1 MGRLIWKKGS
11 DKPHKQP
18 KSIRT
23 RWMNNTIST
32 FCLLGIIC
40 VFVIT
45 GTFGAYYYSS
55 MHQDLNA
62 KAMQTSQ
69 FFANYIGQNYDDYYA
84 SCVTYAQTFD
94 MSGSLELQFI
104 NSDGLLVASS
114 YGALAGKSPATSEIR
129 EAMQSRKIRTYT
141 GRDPITGE
149 QIMAV
154 SGPMIYSNGEVVG
167 VLRYVTSTRLVNRQI
182 LLIGLIAL
190 GAFCVLLAVL
200 LLTSGYFIRSIL
212 VPVDEITEKAKK
224 IANGSY
230 GVQIQKK
237 YNDEI
242 GVLADTIN
250 EMSVK
255 INQNEKT
262 QTYFI
267 SSLSHE
273 LRTPLT
279 AINGWSE
286 TLLDSE
292 ELDPETRRGVKI
304 ISREAKR
311 LTEMVVNLLDFTR
324 LQDDRL
330 NLNVEMADICA
341 EFEDTVF
348 MYGSR
353 LAQDGIVLNY
363 QESEDEI
370 PMIPCD
376 HSRLRQVFLNLL
388 NNAAK
393 HGGEGKR
400 IDASMTCE
408 GDWVVVRIRDY
419 GHGIPLEELPR
430 VKERFYK
437 GSSKARGTGIG
448 LPISD
453 EIVKMHGGS
462 LELTNADGG
471 GCLVTVK
478 LPTAQ

>member
-1 MGRLIWKKGS
+1 M
-11 DKPHKQP
+11 KQT
-18 KSIRT
+18 KSIRA
-23 RWMNNTIST
+23 RWIGNTIFT
-32 FCLLGIIC
+32 FCVLGLLC
-40 VFVIT
+40 VLLIT

-55 MHQDLNA
+55 MRSDLFA

-69 FFANYIGQNYDDYYA
+69 FFANYIGQNYDDYYQ
-84 SCVTYAQTFD
+84 SCVTYSQTFD
-94 MSGSLELQFI
+94 MNERLELQFI
-104 NSDGLLVASS
+104 NADGLLVASS
-114 YGALAGKSPATSEIR
+114 YGHLAGRSPATSEIA
-129 EAMQSRKIRTYT
+129 EAMSSRSIKTFT
-141 GRDPITGE
+141 GRDPLTGE
-149 QIMAV
+149 QIIAV

-182 LLIGLIAL
+182 LYIGLIAFA
-190 GAFCVLLAVL
+190 AFCVLLAVL

-212 VPVDEITEKAKK
+212 LPVDEITEKAKK

-255 INQNEKT
+255 INQNEKM
-262 QTYFI
+262 QTDFI

-286 TLLDSE
+286 TLLDSDD
-292 ELDPETRRGVKI
+292 LDQETRRGVKI

-311 LTEMVVNLLDFTR
+311 LTEMVVDLLDFTKI
-324 LQDDRL
+324 QDDRL
-330 NLNVEMADICA
+330 TLNVEFADIRS

-353 LAQDGIVLNY
+353 LAQDGILLEYLDND
-363 QESEDEI
+363 QEI

-376 HSRLRQVFLNLL
+376 HARMRQVFLNIL

-393 HGGEGKR
+393 HGGDGKR
-400 IDASMTCE
+400 IVTSMSFE
-408 GDWVVVRIRDY
+408 DDFVVVRIRDY
-419 GHGIPLEELPR
+419 GHGIPADELPLI
-430 VKERFYK
+430 KKKFYK

-448 LPISD
+448 LAISD
-453 EIVKMHGGS
+453 EIVQMHGGT
-462 LELTNADGG
+462 LELINAPGG
-471 GCLVTVK
+471 GTLVTIK
-478 LPTAQ
+478 LPCAQ

>member
-1 MGRLIWKKGS
+1 MKKNKSLRGRWIG
-11 DKPHKQP
+11 
-18 KSIRT
+18 
-23 RWMNNTIST
+23 NTLST
-32 FCLLGIIC
+32 FCVLGLLA
-40 VFVIT
+40 VLLVT
-45 GTFGAYYYSS
+45 GTFGVYYYTS
-55 MHQDLNA
+55 MCSDLEA
-62 KAMQTSQ
+62 KAEQTCQ
-69 FFANYIGQNYDDYYA
+69 FFANYIGQNFDDYYH

-104 NSDGLLVASS
+104 NADGLLVASS
-114 YGALAGKSPATSEIR
+114 YGQWAGKSPVTSEIQD
-129 EAMQSRKIRTYT
+129 AMQSRSIRTFT
-141 GRDPITGE
+141 GLDPLTGE
-149 QIMAV
+149 HIIAV

-182 LLIGLIAL
+182 LFIGLIAL
-190 GAFCVLLAVL
+190 AAFGVLLAVL
-200 LLTSGYFIRSIL
+200 LFTSSYFIRSIL

-230 GVQIQKK
+230 GVQIQKQ

-250 EMSVK
+250 EMSIK
-255 INQNEKT
+255 INQNEKM
-262 QTYFI
+262 QADFI

-286 TLLDSE
+286 TLLDSDD
-292 ELDPETRRGVKI
+292 LDNDTRRGVKI

-311 LTEMVVNLLDFTR
+311 LTEMVVDLLDFTR

-330 NLNVEMADICA
+330 TLNVEVSDIRS

-353 LAQDGIVLNY
+353 LAQDGIVLEYLDSNT
-363 QESEDEI
+363 EI

-376 HSRLRQVFLNLL
+376 HARLRQVFLNIL

-393 HGGEGKR
+393 HGGDGKR
-400 IDASMTCE
+400 IEASMTCE
-408 GDWVVVRIRDY
+408 NDWVIVRIRDY
-419 GHGIPLEELPR
+419 GHGIPPEELPL
-430 VKERFYK
+430 VKNKFYK

-448 LPISD
+448 LAISD
-453 EIVKMHGGS
+453 EIMQMHGGS
-462 LELTNADGG
+462 LELENAPGG
-471 GCLVTVK
+471 GTLVTMK

>member
-1 MGRLIWKKGS
+1 M
-11 DKPHKQP
+11 KQT
-18 KSIRT
+18 KSIRA
-23 RWMNNTIST
+23 RWIGNTIST
-32 FCLLGIIC
+32 FCVLGFLCVLL
-40 VFVIT
+40 IT

-55 MHQDLNA
+55 MRSDLFA

-69 FFANYIGQNYDDYYA
+69 FFANYIGQNYDDYYQ
-84 SCVTYAQTFD
+84 SCVTYSQNFD
-94 MSGSLELQFI
+94 MSNRLELQFI
-104 NSDGLLVASS
+104 NADGLLVASS
-114 YGALAGKSPATSEIR
+114 YGHLAGRSPATSEIAD
-129 EAMQSRKIRTYT
+129 AMTSRSIKTFT
-141 GRDPITGE
+141 GRDPLTGE
-149 QIMAV
+149 QIIAV

-182 LLIGLIAL
+182 LLIGLISLA
-190 GAFCVLLAVL
+190 AFGVLLAVL

-212 VPVDEITEKAKK
+212 LPVDEITEKAKK

-255 INQNEKT
+255 INQNEKM
-262 QTYFI
+262 QTDFI

-286 TLLDSE
+286 TLLDSDD
-292 ELDPETRRGVKI
+292 LDQETRRGVKI

-311 LTEMVVNLLDFTR
+311 LTEMVVDLLDFTK
-324 LQDDRL
+324 LQDERL
-330 NLNVEMADICA
+330 KLNVELADIRS

-353 LAQDGIVLNY
+353 LAQDGIVLEYLDNE
-363 QESEDEI
+363 QDI

-376 HSRLRQVFLNLL
+376 HARLRQVFLNIL

-393 HGGEGKR
+393 HGGDGKR
-400 IDASMTCE
+400 IDASMTYE
-408 GDWVVVRIRDY
+408 NEDVVVRIRDY
-419 GHGIPLEELPR
+419 GHGIPADELPL
-430 VKERFYK
+430 VKNKFYK
-437 GSSKARGTGIG
+437 GSSKVRGTGIG
-448 LPISD
+448 LAISD
-453 EIVKMHGGS
+453 EIVQMHGGT
-462 LELTNADGG
+462 LELSNAHGG
-471 GCLVTVK
+471 GTLVTIR
-478 LPTAQ
+478 LPSAQ

>member
-1 MGRLIWKKGS
+1 M
-11 DKPHKQP
+11 KQT
-18 KSIRT
+18 KSLRA
-23 RWMNNTIST
+23 RWIGNTLST
-32 FCLLGIIC
+32 FCVLGLLC
-40 VFVIT
+40 VLLIT
-45 GTFGAYYYSS
+45 GTFGVYYYSS
-55 MHQDLNA
+55 MRSDLHA
-62 KAMQTSQ
+62 KAEQTCQ
-69 FFANYIGQNYDDYYA
+69 FFANYIGQNYDDYYH

-94 MSGSLELQFI
+94 MNTSLELQFI
-104 NSDGLLVASS
+104 NADGLLVASS
-114 YGALAGKSPATSEIR
+114 YGQLAGKSPATPEIHD
-129 EAMQSRKIRTYT
+129 AMEGRSIETFT
-141 GRDPITGE
+141 GRDPMTGE
-149 QIMAV
+149 QIIAV

-190 GAFCVLLAVL
+190 AAFVVLLAVL
-200 LLTSGYFIRSIL
+200 LLTSSYFIRSIL
-212 VPVDEITEKAKK
+212 LPVDEITQKAKK

-255 INQNEKT
+255 INQNEKM
-262 QTYFI
+262 QTDFI

-286 TLLDSE
+286 TLLDSDD
-292 ELDPETRRGVKI
+292 LDQETRRGVKI

-311 LTEMVVNLLDFTR
+311 LTEMVVDLLDFTK
-324 LQDDRL
+324 LQNDRL
-330 NLNVEMADICA
+330 NLNVEFADIRS

-353 LAQDGIVLNY
+353 LAQDGILLEY
-363 QESEDEI
+363 MDSEDEI

-376 HSRLRQVFLNLL
+376 HARLRQVFLNIL

-393 HGGEGKR
+393 HGGDGKR
-400 IDASMTCE
+400 IDASMTYE
-408 GDWVVVRIRDY
+408 DDWVVVRIRDY
-419 GHGIPLEELPR
+419 GHGIPADELAL
-430 VKERFYK
+430 VKKKFYK

-448 LPISD
+448 LAISD
-453 EIVKMHGGS
+453 DIVQMHGGT
-462 LELTNADGG
+462 LELTNAPGG
-471 GCLVTVK
+471 GTLVTIK
-478 LPTAQ
+478 LPSAQ

>member
-1 MGRLIWKKGS
+1 MEKLRR
-11 DKPHKQP
+11 DKPQKQP

-23 RWMNNTIST
+23 RWMSNTIST
-32 FCLLGIIC
+32 FCVLGLVC
-40 VFVIT
+40 VVLIT

-55 MHQDLNA
+55 MRQDLNA

-69 FFANYIGQNYDDYYA
+69 FFANYIGQNYDDYYY

-104 NSDGLLVASS
+104 NADGLLVASS
-114 YGALAGKSPATSEIR
+114 YGALAGKSPATSEII
-129 EAMQSRKIRTYT
+129 EAMQTRSIKTFA

-149 QIMAV
+149 QIIAV

-182 LLIGLIAL
+182 MFIGIIAL
-190 GAFCVLLAVL
+190 CAFCVLLAVL

-212 VPVDEITEKAKK
+212 VPVDEIIEKAKM

-230 GVQIQKK
+230 GAQIQKQ

-250 EMSVK
+250 EMSVQ
-255 INQNEKT
+255 ISQNEKT

-330 NLNVEMADICA
+330 NLNMEMADIQA

-353 LAQDGIVLNY
+353 LAQDGIQLNY
-363 QESEDEI
+363 NESVEEI

-393 HGGEGKR
+393 HGGDGKR
-400 IDASMTCE
+400 IDASMTCDGE
-408 GDWVVVRIRDY
+408 WVVVQIRDY
-419 GHGIPLEELPR
+419 GHGIPMDELPR

-453 EIVKMHGGS
+453 EIVKMHGGT
-462 LELTNADGG
+462 LELTNAEGG
-471 GCLVTVK
+471 GALVTVK
-478 LPTAQ
+478 LPVAQ